1 MFSVNWIQPPTQALV
16 KNHLYASE
24 CGRRPREQRPE
35 WPAEPHRGE
44 GERLPDRISKMASQ
58 NGGFVQ
64 ST

>member
-1 MFSVNWIQPPTQALV
+1 MQELV
-16 KNHLYASE
+16 KNQRYTIE
-24 CGRRPREQRPE
+24 RGRRPREQRPE
-35 WPAEPHRGE
+35 GPTVPRKGEGLTEPRRGE